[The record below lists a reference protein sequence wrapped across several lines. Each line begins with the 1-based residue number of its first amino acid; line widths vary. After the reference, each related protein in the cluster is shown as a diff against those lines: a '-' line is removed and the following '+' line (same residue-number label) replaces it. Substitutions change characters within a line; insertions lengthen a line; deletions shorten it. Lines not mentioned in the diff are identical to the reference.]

1 MMRSLVAGFGLIL
14 ATAAHAGEVD
24 VRISDAGRVSLRV
37 TSAPLPEILDRLA
50 RQTGM
55 KVIYDGAPPRTVVRG
70 RQVDNATPADAV
82 ANVLE
87 GLGVSYALRL
97 DATGAKVD
105 TLLVL
110 GATKSASAGSPTVPR
125 PSAPAVRVP
134 GLPMPL
140 QPEEPDD
147 EASVVEEAEDAS
159 EDARPTGRVDEQRE
173 GLRRPAPP
181 ISMPGMPGLPTGPVG
196 PLTMPTPV
204 PTPAQPTPPSD

>member
-14 ATAAHAGEVD
+14 ATAAHSGEVD
-24 VRISDAGRVSLRV
+24 VQISGAGRVSLRV
-37 TSAPLPEILDRLA
+37 TSAPLSEILDRLA

-110 GATKSASAGSPTVPR
+110 GATKSAAVGSPVPR

-134 GLPMPL
+134 GLPMPP
-140 QPEEPDD
+140 QPDD
-147 EASVVEEAEDAS
+147 ADEEATVEEAEDAS
-159 EDARPTGRVDEQRE
+159 EDARPTGRGDAPRE
-173 GLRRPAPP
+173 GPMRPGPP
-181 ISMPGMPGLPTGPVG
+181 ISMPGLPTGPVG

-204 PTPAQPTPPSD
+204 PTPAPQTPPQTPPSD

>member
-1 MMRSLVAGFGLIL
+1 MRSLVAGFGLIL
-14 ATAAHAGEVD
+14 ATAAHSGEVD

-37 TSAPLPEILDRLA
+37 TSAPLSEILDRLA

-110 GATKSASAGSPTVPR
+110 GATKSAAVGGSPVPR

-134 GLPMPL
+134 GLPMPP
-140 QPEEPDD
+140 QPDD
-147 EASVVEEAEDAS
+147 ADEETSVEEAEDAS
-159 EDARPTGRVDEQRE
+159 EDARPTGRGEEQRE
-173 GLRRPAPP
+173 GPMRPAPP
-181 ISMPGMPGLPTGPVG
+181 ISMPNMPGLPTGPVG

-204 PTPAQPTPPSD
+204 PTPAPQTPPSD

>member
-14 ATAAHAGEVD
+14 ATAAHSGEVD

-37 TSAPLPEILDRLA
+37 TSAPLSEILDRLA

-55 KVIYDGAPPRTVVRG
+55 KVIYDGGPPRTVVRG

-110 GATKSASAGSPTVPR
+110 GGATKNAAAGSPVPR
-125 PSAPAVRVP
+125 PSAPVVRVP
-134 GLPMPL
+134 GLPMPP
-140 QPEEPDD
+140 QPEDPDE
-147 EASVVEEAEDAS
+147 EATVEEAEDGP
-159 EDARPTGRVDEQRE
+159 EDARPPGRGDEQRE
-173 GLRRPAPP
+173 GPMRPGPP
-181 ISMPGMPGLPTGPVG
+181 ISMPGMPALPTGPVG

-204 PTPAQPTPPSD
+204 PTPAPQTPPSD